1 MTLKVDNYLSAK
13 PVYGTKAQQTSP
25 SFKRNPIRALSDSK
39 NMLTGLSILG
49 TAIAATLASSPK
61 MSSSTN
67 TSGKSDAYNKALRE
81 NPDLVNKYSKKIHDN
96 EHDFRTFFNYTDY
109 GIVKINEIAK
119 QDKNKAIKFANFI
132 ENKWDIIDLTP
143 NQIDYLAEKFDENP
157 DIAAMF
163 KDFSPRD
170 KVYLLKSCEKEP
182 EATKALYSQKNSM
195 GYPLFGADDILM
207 LVDTY
212 KKYPDRVNDL
222 IEESKKSDF
231 AYDAADIISKV
242 YDNRLNDMKIKD
254 YPGYSYLEEIEN
266 SIK

>member
-1 MTLKVDNYLSAK
+1 
-13 PVYGTKAQQTSP
+13 
-25 SFKRNPIRALSDSK
+25 
-39 NMLTGLSILG
+39 
-49 TAIAATLASSPK
+49 
-61 MSSSTN
+61 
-67 TSGKSDAYNKALRE
+67 
-81 NPDLVNKYSKKIHDN
+81 
-96 EHDFRTFFNYTDY
+96 
-109 GIVKINEIAK
+109 
-119 QDKNKAIKFANFI
+119 
-132 ENKWDIIDLTP
+132 
-143 NQIDYLAEKFDENP
+143 
-157 DIAAMF
+157 
-163 KDFSPRD
+163 
-170 KVYLLKSCEKEP
+170 
-182 EATKALYSQKNSM
+182 M